1 MKAISTFVA
10 LHQACEDATLVV
22 ANLQRQQVYSRLI
35 ASDYLEANLDI
46 MDHLISGLFSNSCG
60 FVLLSETYVQTTD
73 DQQHQPIEEQQAQAS
88 VSTLAN
94 NVDHVDEYFASL
106 PPGYL
111 FNPKDAVPIVNY
123 LKRKINHQTLP
134 INKIHD
140 VHLYKFNPQ
149 YLSEN
154 YKPYEEKEWYFF
166 TPRDRKYKNGKRS
179 NRAVGNGYWKLDDCV
194 LRTIYKNVDKSRS
207 IRNRCPDDE
216 EVVPAEHYYNEH
228 LPAENSAMLP
238 SLESLILGE
247 AMEMDSGYNGKV
259 NRNAFINSHFL
270 QTPQLHFNHD
280 QVMMANST
288 YFNYPYDVN
297 KPPIQPA
304 MQLTLN
310 QPQSIDGMKSNMRPK
325 SMNQN
330 LHCWALEP
338 RGLDEELK
346 GSMFQSDA
354 HIDEWFPG
362 LENSVPS
369 CCRMPSQTGDIK

>member
-1 MKAISTFVA
+1 M
-10 LHQACEDATLVV
+10 E
-22 ANLQRQQVYSRLI
+22 
-35 ASDYLEANLDI
+35 
-46 MDHLISGLFSNSCG
+46 
-60 FVLLSETYVQTTD
+60 
-73 DQQHQPIEEQQAQAS
+73 DQQYQPIEEQQAQAS

-94 NVDHVDEYFASL
+94 NVDHVDVDEYFASL
-106 PPGYL
+106 PPGYR
-111 FNPKDAVPIVNY
+111 FNPTDAVLIVNY

-166 TPRDRKYKNGKRS
+166 TPRDRKYKNGKRP
-179 NRAVGNGYWKLDDCV
+179 NRAAGDGYWKVTGTNKTVRFMGADVGFRTALVFYKGIPPKGEKTNWIMHEYRLPNNHPKAPTVGNEMRADDCV
-194 LRTIYKNVDKSRS
+194 LCKIYKNVDRSRS
-207 IRNRCPDDE
+207 IRNRYPDDE

-238 SLESLILGE
+238 SLESLIPGE

-259 NRNAFINSHFL
+259 NPNAFINSHFL

-280 QVMMANST
+280 QVMMTNST

-297 KPPIQPA
+297 KPPIQLA
-304 MQLTLN
+304 MQLTLK

-346 GSMFQSDA
+346 GPMFQSDA

-369 CCRMPSQTGDIK
+369 CCRMPSHTGDIK